1 MLLARQLPEVTHRV
15 YIDLGK
21 HYLYIDDQ
29 TQCCS
34 SIFSVP
40 PNTPSINFLN
50 CPLRAKTAYPN
61 SEVEGMPRSGGRII
75 LGLFGQIA
83 PKTVENFRA
92 LCACDK
98 GKGKMS
104 GKQLCYKGSRIHRI
118 SELLYYANRRHKC
131 PFPIFIL
138 TETFDP
144 FHALTVPNF
153 MIQGGDITHGNG
165 VGGES
170 IYGGTF
176 DDEIFHLNYSK
187 RMLLSMANHGPNTNG
202 SQFFINTV
210 KTRWLDN
217 KNVAFGTVLEGQEI
231 VEEIQEFGTL
241 AGEPQKEI
249 TISDSGEL

>member
-1 MLLARQLPEVTHRV
+1 MDPKPQLPEVTHRV
-15 YIDLGK
+15 YIDL
-21 HYLYIDDQ
+21 
-29 TQCCS
+29 
-34 SIFSVP
+34 
-40 PNTPSINFLN
+40 
-50 CPLRAKTAYPN
+50 
-61 SEVEGMPRSGGRII
+61 EVEGMPRSGGRII

-118 SELLYYANRRHKC
+118 M
-131 PFPIFIL
+131 
-138 TETFDP
+138 
-144 FHALTVPNF
+144 PNF

>member
-1 MLLARQLPEVTHRV
+1 
-15 YIDLGK
+15 
-21 HYLYIDDQ
+21 
-29 TQCCS
+29 
-34 SIFSVP
+34 
-40 PNTPSINFLN
+40 
-50 CPLRAKTAYPN
+50 
-61 SEVEGMPRSGGRII
+61 
-75 LGLFGQIA
+75 
-83 PKTVENFRA
+83 
-92 LCACDK
+92 
-98 GKGKMS
+98 MS

-187 RMLLSMANHGPNTNG
+187 RMLLSMANRGPNTNG
-202 SQFFINTV
+202 SQFFICTAQTAFLDDKHVVFGFVVAGMETV
-210 KTRWLDN
+210 GSQ
-217 KNVAFGTVLEGQEI
+217 FVLLLSYI
-231 VEEIQEFGTL
+231 IF
-241 AGEPQKEI
+241 
-249 TISDSGEL
+249 

>member
-1 MLLARQLPEVTHRV
+1 MPTSPPLAFMAAVLCLFPVLSAGKEWPVPTKKAERPRMDPKPQLPEVTHRV
-15 YIDLGK
+15 YIDL
-21 HYLYIDDQ
+21 
-29 TQCCS
+29 
-34 SIFSVP
+34 
-40 PNTPSINFLN
+40 
-50 CPLRAKTAYPN
+50 
-61 SEVEGMPRSGGRII
+61 EVEGMPRSGGRII

-118 SELLYYANRRHKC
+118 M
-131 PFPIFIL
+131 
-138 TETFDP
+138 
-144 FHALTVPNF
+144 PNF